1 LGMGTPLSYMGE
13 AVFISS
19 RGFPSVSRNA
29 SARILGICPRAVLN
43 RIRRRTLAAEH
54 RGHMGSAVWLV
65 PISALKATTVDRA
78 AQRYG
83 RIRRTWHGSRILI
96 CRGCRRERRLGMSQ
110 LCLQCEGV
118 V

>member
-1 LGMGTPLSYMGE
+1 MGMGTPLSYMGE

-29 SARILGICPRAVLN
+29 SARILGICPRAVLK

-54 RGHMGSAVWLV
+54 RGHMGTAVWLI
-65 PISALKATTVDRA
+65 PISALEATTVDRA
-78 AQRYG
+78 AQQYG
-83 RIRRTWHGSRILI
+83 RIRRTYGSRFLI